1 MMPADLVI
9 RNARIVLA
17 NEVIAGSLAVEDGAI
32 SAIDLSH
39 TTVGIDFAGDYLIP
53 GLVELHTDQLEGH
66 YRPRP
71 GVYWD
76 PMAALQAH
84 DTQLAGSGITTVFD
98 ALRIGSDVEMPGMG
112 DHVDVLL
119 GAISAGAADGRLRAD
134 HKVHLRC
141 ELPAHDVVE
150 HFERFC
156 DLPIVKLASVMDHTP
171 GQRQYQTIEK
181 FREYYME
188 RMRFSEAEMDAFIA
202 DRHNE
207 QAQYSDKHRKAIL
220 KRGRAAGI
228 AFASHDDA
236 TLAHVAESVADGV
249 AIAEFPTTQIAAQAS
264 HEAGLAV
271 LMGAPNV
278 VRGKS
283 HSGNISAGELAR
295 AGLLDVLSSDYVPFA
310 LLQAAF
316 ALPQKVESVSLPQA
330 IAMVTRNP
338 AKAVGLGNRGE
349 IAVGKR
355 ADFVRVEMI
364 GGAPVVRGVWREG
377 ERVS

>member
-1 MMPADLVI
+1 MQSDLVI
-9 RNARIVLA
+9 RNARIVLPD
-17 NEVIAGSLAVEDGAI
+17 EVIEGSLAVEDGAI

-39 TTVGIDFAGDYLIP
+39 AEGGTDFAGDYLIP
-53 GLVELHTDQLEGH
+53 GLVELHTDHLENH
-66 YRPRP
+66 YHPRP
-71 GVYWD
+71 SVYWD

-84 DTQLAGSGITTVFD
+84 DTQIAGSGITTVFD

-119 GAISAGAADGRLRAD
+119 GAITAGQADGRLRAD

-156 DLPIVKLASVMDHTP
+156 DLPIVRLASVMDHTP
-171 GQRQYQTIEK
+171 GQRQYQTIGK
-181 FREYYME
+181 YIEYYQE
-188 RMRFSEAEMDAFIA
+188 KMRFTDEQMAAFIA

-220 KRGRAAGI
+220 RRGLAAGI

-236 TLAHVAESVADGV
+236 TAEHVAESVADGV
-249 AIAEFPTTQIAAQAS
+249 SIAEFPTTLVAAEAS
-264 HEAGLAV
+264 HKAGLAV
-271 LMGAPNV
+271 LMGAPNI

-283 HSGNISAGELAR
+283 HSGNISATELAKSHV
-295 AGLLDVLSSDYVPFA
+295 LDVLSSDYVPFA

-316 ALPQKVESVSLPQA
+316 LLPQRAEEISLSQSV
-330 IAMVTRNP
+330 AMVTRNP
-338 AKAVGLGNRGE
+338 ARAVGLTDRGE
-349 IAVGKR
+349 IAAGRR
-355 ADFVRVEMI
+355 ADFVRVALI
-364 GGAPVVRGVWREG
+364 AGAPVVRGVWRQG